1 MKPWYFNRM
10 KKNGNEPVAK
20 VSCDSRESG
29 LSVSARVG
37 MRNIPYRP
45 VAGPSPFPGRFPG
58 HFPGRFPGKGVGV
71 GVGVGASREI
81 PNQKPKFL
89 ERENQ
94 KEKETEKEISEEY
107 KQKVCENS
115 YLGVRGYTIPKSV
128 LDKEEIQFLKKA
140 TTIKPK
146 VSGPTF
152 GPPGGMGAQDVK
164 PYPYFRENDAKFF
177 LPRMYGISRYG
188 LPFETQLSFGREV
201 GSSALDFAS
210 DKPLRDYQAHIIG
223 TYLDHVRGQV
233 LEFETETEDGGVGVE
248 QTLYGG
254 GGILEVPCGRGKC
267 LGKDTPILMYDGTIK
282 MVQDVLVGDIIMGD
296 DSGPRK
302 VLSLARGRENMY
314 KIGCKKGD
322 GYIVNESHILSL
334 KYGTDMNRNI
344 KKNTVLDISV
354 TDYLNLPRYY
364 HGRGG
369 PLYGYRVPIVFP
381 EQEVEMDPYLLGYW
395 LGDGSSKGSLITTQ
409 EAVVIKYLVECF
421 KTRHK
426 TLYLKYTGYQYD
438 YRINSTEPNSCDKS
452 NFFMNFLRKNN
463 LINNKHIPHHYKCN
477 SRKNQLELLAGI
489 IDSDGY
495 YHDNCYE
502 VVQKSEILLD
512 DIVYLA
518 HSLGF
523 GAYKRKMIKTCTN
536 NGVSGTYFSVNI
548 CGVGL
553 EEIPVKCMRKKAH
566 PRKLL
571 RDCLKYRIT
580 VTPIGVDDYYGFEID
595 GNHRFVLGDYTV
607 THNTVMALKII
618 SELKC
623 PALIYVNKGFL
634 ADQWLERIATYLPNA
649 SVGRVQA
656 DTFDIE
662 NRDIVICMIQTI
674 YNRDYVAKNEFKD
687 FGITIIDEVHR
698 IGSGEFSKALFNIT
712 TPYVLGISA
721 TVDRKDGMESVLK
734 MFLGG
739 MLYSDKRQ
747 DGDCVQ
753 IRCVEYADRDNEY
766 YNKEEHDF
774 RGNVK
779 YSTMMS
785 KICEH
790 QKRTD
795 FLYRLLCDLVAEY
808 PENLSEEFPDAC
820 VGVKDLVVIEKQE
833 PQVECP
839 VCHGQVGLSKLVNI
853 SCKHSLCEKCLDDLE
868 QPKCPTC
875 KKRFT
880 LVFSGT
886 GDADGSKTHGKTSE
900 TKSEPKSEPKSE
912 TVLTEYPGQNQII
925 VLAQYREV
933 LRELYARITEKGL
946 TTVGYYVGGMK
957 QKDLDISKTKQIILA
972 TYSMASEGLDVATL
986 STLVF
991 ATPRTDIKQ
1000 SVGRILRQKHARN
1013 PIVVDVVDTHKT
1025 FKNQATKRRTY
1036 YRQNGYAIYK
1046 CGYEE
1051 YRDMTEVE
1059 TRWKVAYHPS
1069 KAKVCKSDAV
1079 GAVGAAVGGVAGEE
1093 ASDSDTDENKL
1104 AFDGICML

>member
-1 MKPWYFNRM
+1 MKPWYLNRM

-29 LSVSARVG
+29 LGVSARVG
-37 MRNIPYRP
+37 MRNIPHQP
-45 VAGPSPFPGRFPG
+45 VAVAVAMQPLATSVPRSGS

-152 GPPGGMGAQDVK
+152 GPPGGGMGAQDVK

-267 LGKDTPILMYDGTIK
+267 LGKDTPILMHDGTIK

-395 LGDGSSKGSLITTQ
+395 LVSDIPFPFPYPNY
-409 EAVVIKYLVECF
+409 EKYCNDVE
-421 KTRHK
+421 
-426 TLYLKYTGYQYD
+426 KY
-438 YRINSTEPNSCDKS
+438 
-452 NFFMNFLRKNN
+452 
-463 LINNKHIPHHYKCN
+463 IPYHYKCN

-489 IDSDGY
+489 IDSYATHY
-495 YHDNCYE
+495 YGNRSYKINLKKGQLMKD
-502 VVQKSEILLD
+502 ILY
-512 DIVYLA
+512 ICR
-518 HSLGF
+518 SLGF
-523 GAYKRKMIKTCTN
+523 HAYKYKNGIKL
-536 NGVSGTYFSVNI
+536 YA
-548 CGVGL
+548 
-553 EEIPVKCMRKKAH
+553 EEIPVKNPEKKSE
-566 PRKLL
+566 KGL

-753 IRCVEYADRDNEY
+753 IRCVEYADRDNDY

-795 FLYRLLCDLVAEY
+795 FLYRLLCDMVAEY

-886 GDADGSKTHGKTSE
+886 GDADWSKTHNKTSE
-900 TKSEPKSEPKSE
+900 TKSETKSEP
-912 TVLTEYPGQNQII
+912 VLTEYPGQNQII

-1069 KAKVCKSDAV
+1069 KAKVSKSSVAV
-1079 GAVGAAVGGVAGEE
+1079 SKTLAGGSGEE
-1093 ASDSDTDENKL
+1093 HGDSDTDSDMDEKKL

>member
-1 MKPWYFNRM
+1 MKPWYLNRM
-10 KKNGNEPVAK
+10 KKNGNEPIAK
-20 VSCDSRESG
+20 VSCDSHESG
-29 LSVSARVG
+29 LSGASRVG

-58 HFPGRFPGKGVGV
+58 HFPGHFPGK

-81 PNQKPKFL
+81 PNQKPKIL

-94 KEKETEKEISEEY
+94 KEKETEKEIDEEY

-201 GSSALDFAS
+201 ESGALDFAS

-254 GGILEVPCGRGKC
+254 GGILEVPCGRGK
-267 LGKDTPILMYDGTIK
+267 
-282 MVQDVLVGDIIMGD
+282 
-296 DSGPRK
+296 
-302 VLSLARGRENMY
+302 
-314 KIGCKKGD
+314 
-322 GYIVNESHILSL
+322 
-334 KYGTDMNRNI
+334 
-344 KKNTVLDISV
+344 
-354 TDYLNLPRYY
+354 
-364 HGRGG
+364 
-369 PLYGYRVPIVFP
+369 
-381 EQEVEMDPYLLGYW
+381 
-395 LGDGSSKGSLITTQ
+395 
-409 EAVVIKYLVECF
+409 
-421 KTRHK
+421 
-426 TLYLKYTGYQYD
+426 
-438 YRINSTEPNSCDKS
+438 
-452 NFFMNFLRKNN
+452 
-463 LINNKHIPHHYKCN
+463 
-477 SRKNQLELLAGI
+477 
-489 IDSDGY
+489 
-495 YHDNCYE
+495 
-502 VVQKSEILLD
+502 
-512 DIVYLA
+512 
-518 HSLGF
+518 
-523 GAYKRKMIKTCTN
+523 
-536 NGVSGTYFSVNI
+536 
-548 CGVGL
+548 
-553 EEIPVKCMRKKAH
+553 
-566 PRKLL
+566 
-571 RDCLKYRIT
+571 
-580 VTPIGVDDYYGFEID
+580 
-595 GNHRFVLGDYTV
+595 
-607 THNTVMALKII
+607 TVMALKII

-886 GDADGSKTHGKTSE
+886 GDADGSKTHGKNSE
-900 TKSEPKSEPKSE
+900 TKSEPKSE

-1069 KAKVCKSDAV
+1069 KAKVSKSSVAV
-1079 GAVGAAVGGVAGEE
+1079 SKTLAGGSGEE
-1093 ASDSDTDENKL
+1093 HGDSDTDSDMDEKKL

>member
-1 MKPWYFNRM
+1 MKPWYLNRM

-29 LSVSARVG
+29 LGVSARVG

-45 VAGPSPFPGRFPG
+45 DAGPVASPFPGRFPG
-58 HFPGRFPGKGVGV
+58 HFPGRFPGKGGV
-71 GVGVGASREI
+71 GIGASREI
-81 PNQKPKFL
+81 QNQKPKIS
-89 ERENQ
+89 EREKENQ
-94 KEKETEKEISEEY
+94 TETEKEISEEY

-152 GPPGGMGAQDVK
+152 GPPGGGMGAQDVK

-210 DKPLRDYQAHIIG
+210 DKPLRDYQTHIIG
-223 TYLDHVRGQV
+223 TYLDHVRKQV
-233 LEFETETEDGGVGVE
+233 LEFETETETGEEEVGME
-248 QTLYGG
+248 KTLYGG

-267 LGKDTPILMYDGTIK
+267 LGKDTPILMHDGTIK

-322 GYIVNESHILSL
+322 GFIVNESHILSL
-334 KYGTDMNRNI
+334 KYGTDMNRDI

-354 TDYLNLPRYY
+354 TDYLNLPSYY

-381 EQEVEMDPYLLGYW
+381 EQKVEMDPYLLGYW
-395 LGDGSSKGSLITTQ
+395 LVSDIPFPFPYPNY
-409 EAVVIKYLVECF
+409 EKYCKDVE
-421 KTRHK
+421 
-426 TLYLKYTGYQYD
+426 KY
-438 YRINSTEPNSCDKS
+438 
-452 NFFMNFLRKNN
+452 
-463 LINNKHIPHHYKCN
+463 IPYHYKCN

-489 IDSDGY
+489 IDSNATHY
-495 YHDNCYE
+495 YGNSSYKINLKKGQLMKD
-502 VVQKSEILLD
+502 ILY
-512 DIVYLA
+512 ICR
-518 HSLGF
+518 SLGF
-523 GAYKRKMIKTCTN
+523 HAYKYKNGIKL
-536 NGVSGTYFSVNI
+536 YA
-548 CGVGL
+548 
-553 EEIPVKCMRKKAH
+553 EEIPVKNPEKKSE
-566 PRKLL
+566 KGL

-753 IRCVEYADRDNEY
+753 IRCVEYADRDNDY

-820 VGVKDLVVIEKQE
+820 LEGEVCGKNAVTAVSE

-880 LVFSGT
+880 LVFSVT

-900 TKSEPKSEPKSE
+900 TKSE
-912 TVLTEYPGQNQII
+912 TILTEYPGQNQII

-933 LRELYARITEKGL
+933 LRELYARITKNGL

-957 QKDLDISKTKQIILA
+957 QKDLDVSKTKQIILA

-1069 KAKVCKSDAV
+1069 KAKVSKSSVAV

-1093 ASDSDTDENKL
+1093 HGDSDTDSDMDEKKL

>member
-1 MKPWYFNRM
+1 MKPWYLNRM
-10 KKNGNEPVAK
+10 KKPGNEPVAK

-29 LSVSARVG
+29 LGVSASSSRVG
-37 MRNIPYRP
+37 MRNIPHRP
-45 VAGPSPFPGRFPG
+45 VVGSMQPLATSVPRSGS

-71 GVGVGASREI
+71 GVGAGVGAAREI
-81 PNQKPKFL
+81 QNQNQKPKFS
-89 ERENQ
+89 E
-94 KEKETEKEISEEY
+94 KEKETEKEKEISEEY

-146 VSGPTF
+146 ISGPTF

-201 GSSALDFAS
+201 VAGALDFAS
-210 DKPLRDYQAHIIG
+210 DKPLRDYQTHIIG

-233 LEFETETEDGGVGVE
+233 LEFETEDGEEKTV
-248 QTLYGG
+248 YGG

-282 MVQDVLVGDIIMGD
+282 MVQDVLVGDVLMGD
-296 DSGPRK
+296 DSGPRN

-381 EQEVEMDPYLLGYW
+381 EQEVEMDPYLFGKW
-395 LGDGSSKGSLITTQ
+395 LCTQDDVLFQLPDGF
-409 EAVVIKYLVECF
+409 EKYFPSGFE
-421 KTRHK
+421 
-426 TLYLKYTGYQYD
+426 KY
-438 YRINSTEPNSCDKS
+438 
-452 NFFMNFLRKNN
+452 
-463 LINNKHIPHHYKCN
+463 IPYHYKCN
-477 SRKNQLELLAGI
+477 SRKRQLELLAGI
-489 IDSDGY
+489 TDSNATHY
-495 YHDNCYE
+495 YGNNSYKINLKKRGDSLL
-502 VVQKSEILLD
+502 QDILY
-512 DIVYLA
+512 VCR
-518 HSLGF
+518 SLGF
-523 GAYKRKMIKTCTN
+523 HAHKYKNGIKL
-536 NGVSGTYFSVNI
+536 YA
-548 CGVGL
+548 
-553 EEIPVKCMRKKAH
+553 EEIPVKNPKK
-566 PRKLL
+566 KSEKSK

-580 VTPIGVDDYYGFEID
+580 VTPIGIDNYYGFEID

-656 DTFDIE
+656 DTFDVE

-753 IRCVEYADRDNEY
+753 IRCVEYADRSDDY
-766 YNKEEHDF
+766 YNKEEQDF

-790 QKRTD
+790 RKRTD

-820 VGVKDLVVIEKQE
+820 VNAKDLVVSEKQE

-886 GDADGSKTHGKTSE
+886 GDADGSKPNSKTSE
-900 TKSEPKSEPKSE
+900 TKSEM
-912 TVLTEYPGQNQII
+912 VLTEYPGQNQII

-1046 CGYEE
+1046 CGFEE

-1069 KAKVCKSDAV
+1069 KAKVCKSDA
-1079 GAVGAAVGGVAGEE
+1079 GGAAGGSGEE
-1093 ASDSDTDENKL
+1093 HRDSDTDSDADEKKL
-1104 AFDGICML
+1104 AFDGVCMI

>member
-1 MKPWYFNRM
+1 MKPWYLNRI
-10 KKNGNEPVAK
+10 KKPGNEPVAK

-29 LSVSARVG
+29 LGVSASSSRVG
-37 MRNIPYRP
+37 MRNIPHRP
-45 VAGPSPFPGRFPG
+45 VVGSMQPLTTSVPRSAS

-71 GVGVGASREI
+71 GAAREI
-81 PNQKPKFL
+81 PNQNPKPKVS
-89 ERENQ
+89 
-94 KEKETEKEISEEY
+94 EKETEKEKEISEEY

-201 GSSALDFAS
+201 VAGALDFAS
-210 DKPLRDYQAHIIG
+210 DKSLRDYQTHIIG

-233 LEFETETEDGGVGVE
+233 LEFETEDGE
-248 QTLYGG
+248 EKTLYGS
-254 GGILEVPCGRGKC
+254 GGILEVPCGRGK
-267 LGKDTPILMYDGTIK
+267 
-282 MVQDVLVGDIIMGD
+282 
-296 DSGPRK
+296 
-302 VLSLARGRENMY
+302 
-314 KIGCKKGD
+314 
-322 GYIVNESHILSL
+322 
-334 KYGTDMNRNI
+334 
-344 KKNTVLDISV
+344 
-354 TDYLNLPRYY
+354 
-364 HGRGG
+364 
-369 PLYGYRVPIVFP
+369 
-381 EQEVEMDPYLLGYW
+381 
-395 LGDGSSKGSLITTQ
+395 
-409 EAVVIKYLVECF
+409 
-421 KTRHK
+421 
-426 TLYLKYTGYQYD
+426 
-438 YRINSTEPNSCDKS
+438 
-452 NFFMNFLRKNN
+452 
-463 LINNKHIPHHYKCN
+463 
-477 SRKNQLELLAGI
+477 
-489 IDSDGY
+489 
-495 YHDNCYE
+495 
-502 VVQKSEILLD
+502 
-512 DIVYLA
+512 
-518 HSLGF
+518 
-523 GAYKRKMIKTCTN
+523 
-536 NGVSGTYFSVNI
+536 
-548 CGVGL
+548 
-553 EEIPVKCMRKKAH
+553 
-566 PRKLL
+566 
-571 RDCLKYRIT
+571 
-580 VTPIGVDDYYGFEID
+580 
-595 GNHRFVLGDYTV
+595 
-607 THNTVMALKII
+607 TVMALKII

-766 YNKEEHDF
+766 YNKEEQDF

-790 QKRTD
+790 RKRTD

-820 VGVKDLVVIEKQE
+820 VGMKDLVVSEKQE

-886 GDADGSKTHGKTSE
+886 CDADGSKTNSKTSE
-900 TKSEPKSEPKSE
+900 TKSE

-933 LRELYARITEKGL
+933 LRELYARITENGL

-1046 CGYEE
+1046 CGFEE

-1079 GAVGAAVGGVAGEE
+1079 GAGGAVGGSGEE
-1093 ASDSDTDENKL
+1093 HVDSDTDSDTDEKKL
-1104 AFDGICML
+1104 AFDGVCMI

>member
-1 MKPWYFNRM
+1 MKPWYLNRM

-20 VSCDSRESG
+20 VSCDSRESCVG
-29 LSVSARVG
+29 VGISGVAAISRVG
-37 MRNIPYRP
+37 MKNIPYRP
-45 VAGPSPFPGRFPG
+45 VTVPMQHLAVSGSGS

-71 GVGVGASREI
+71 GVGIGASREI
-81 PNQKPKFL
+81 QNQKPKVS
-89 ERENQ
+89 EPQ
-94 KEKETEKEISEEY
+94 KEKETEKEISEEF

-201 GSSALDFAS
+201 DSGALDFAS
-210 DKPLRDYQAHIIG
+210 DKPLRDYQTHIIG

-233 LEFETETEDGGVGVE
+233 LEFETEGGEEKTV
-248 QTLYGG
+248 YGG

-267 LGKDTPILMYDGTIK
+267 LGKDTRILMYDGTIK
-282 MVQDVLVGDIIMGD
+282 MVQDVLVGDVLMGD
-296 DSGPRK
+296 DSGPRN

-354 TDYLNLPRYY
+354 TDYLNLPSYY

-369 PLYGYRVPIVFP
+369 PLYGYRVPIIFP

-395 LGDGSSKGSLITTQ
+395 LCTQDDVLFQLPDGF
-409 EAVVIKYLVECF
+409 EKYFPSGFE
-421 KTRHK
+421 
-426 TLYLKYTGYQYD
+426 KY
-438 YRINSTEPNSCDKS
+438 
-452 NFFMNFLRKNN
+452 
-463 LINNKHIPHHYKCN
+463 IPYHYKCN
-477 SRKNQLELLAGI
+477 SRKRQLELLAGI
-489 IDSDGY
+489 IDSNATHY
-495 YHDNCYE
+495 YGNNSYKINLKKRGDSLL
-502 VVQKSEILLD
+502 QDILY
-512 DIVYLA
+512 VCR
-518 HSLGF
+518 SLGF
-523 GAYKRKMIKTCTN
+523 HAHKYKNGIKLYT
-536 NGVSGTYFSVNI
+536 
-548 CGVGL
+548 
-553 EEIPVKCMRKKAH
+553 EEIPVKNPEKKTE
-566 PRKLL
+566 KGL

-580 VTPIGVDDYYGFEID
+580 VTPIGIDDYYGFEID

-662 NRDIVICMIQTI
+662 NRNIVICMIQTI

-747 DGDCVQ
+747 DGECVQ
-753 IRCVEYADRDNEY
+753 IRCVEYADRSDDY

-790 QKRTD
+790 RKRTD

-820 VGVKDLVVIEKQE
+820 IGVGAKELVVSEKQE

-880 LVFSGT
+880 LVFSGE
-886 GDADGSKTHGKTSE
+886 DSKMVSKNTNDKI
-900 TKSEPKSEPKSE
+900 EPKNE

-1069 KAKVCKSDAV
+1069 KAKVSKSDAV
-1079 GAVGAAVGGVAGEE
+1079 GAGACAGAGAGVAEEE
-1093 ASDSDTDENKL
+1093 ASDSDMEEKKL
-1104 AFDGICML
+1104 AFDGVCML

>member
-1 MKPWYFNRM
+1 MKPWYYNRM
-10 KKNGNEPVAK
+10 KKNGNEHVVAK
-20 VSCDSRESG
+20 VSSSPESG
-29 LSVSARVG
+29 VGIGVGVIVGGGAAKVG

-45 VAGPSPFPGRFPG
+45 VAGPVAVARSGS

-71 GVGVGASREI
+71 GIGASRET
-81 PNQKPKFL
+81 QKPKIS

-94 KEKETEKEISEEY
+94 KEMENQKEKEMEKEIDEEY

-115 YLGVRGYTIPKSV
+115 YLGMRGYTIPKSV

-152 GPPGGMGAQDVK
+152 GPPGVGGAQDVK

-201 GSSALDFAS
+201 ESGALDFAS
-210 DKPLRDYQAHIIG
+210 DKPLRDYQTHIIG
-223 TYLDHVRGQV
+223 TYLDHVRKQV
-233 LEFETETEDGGVGVE
+233 LEFETETEEEEVGME

-254 GGILEVPCGRGKC
+254 GGILEVPCGRGK
-267 LGKDTPILMYDGTIK
+267 
-282 MVQDVLVGDIIMGD
+282 
-296 DSGPRK
+296 
-302 VLSLARGRENMY
+302 
-314 KIGCKKGD
+314 
-322 GYIVNESHILSL
+322 
-334 KYGTDMNRNI
+334 
-344 KKNTVLDISV
+344 
-354 TDYLNLPRYY
+354 
-364 HGRGG
+364 
-369 PLYGYRVPIVFP
+369 
-381 EQEVEMDPYLLGYW
+381 
-395 LGDGSSKGSLITTQ
+395 
-409 EAVVIKYLVECF
+409 
-421 KTRHK
+421 
-426 TLYLKYTGYQYD
+426 
-438 YRINSTEPNSCDKS
+438 
-452 NFFMNFLRKNN
+452 
-463 LINNKHIPHHYKCN
+463 
-477 SRKNQLELLAGI
+477 
-489 IDSDGY
+489 
-495 YHDNCYE
+495 
-502 VVQKSEILLD
+502 
-512 DIVYLA
+512 
-518 HSLGF
+518 
-523 GAYKRKMIKTCTN
+523 
-536 NGVSGTYFSVNI
+536 
-548 CGVGL
+548 
-553 EEIPVKCMRKKAH
+553 
-566 PRKLL
+566 
-571 RDCLKYRIT
+571 
-580 VTPIGVDDYYGFEID
+580 
-595 GNHRFVLGDYTV
+595 
-607 THNTVMALKII
+607 TVMALKII

-634 ADQWLERIATYLPNA
+634 ADQWIERIATYLPNA
-649 SVGRVQA
+649 SVGRVQG

-747 DGDCVQ
+747 DGECVQ
-753 IRCVEYADRDNEY
+753 IRCVEYADPEDVY

-774 RGNVK
+774 RGNIK

-790 QKRTD
+790 PKRTD

-839 VCHGQVGLSKLVNI
+839 VCHGQVGLSKMVNI

-886 GDADGSKTHGKTSE
+886 GDADGSKTPSKTAE
-900 TKSEPKSEPKSE
+900 TKSE

-1046 CGYEE
+1046 CGYDE

-1069 KAKVCKSDAV
+1069 KAKVCKSDAAGAAGAAGG
-1079 GAVGAAVGGVAGEE
+1079 GAVAEEE
-1093 ASDSDTDENKL
+1093 ASDSDADEKKL
-1104 AFDGICML
+1104 AFDGVCML

>member
-1 MKPWYFNRM
+1 
-10 KKNGNEPVAK
+10 
-20 VSCDSRESG
+20 
-29 LSVSARVG
+29 
-37 MRNIPYRP
+37 
-45 VAGPSPFPGRFPG
+45 
-58 HFPGRFPGKGVGV
+58 
-71 GVGVGASREI
+71 
-81 PNQKPKFL
+81 
-89 ERENQ
+89 
-94 KEKETEKEISEEY
+94 
-107 KQKVCENS
+107 
-115 YLGVRGYTIPKSV
+115 
-128 LDKEEIQFLKKA
+128 
-140 TTIKPK
+140 
-146 VSGPTF
+146 
-152 GPPGGMGAQDVK
+152 
-164 PYPYFRENDAKFF
+164 
-177 LPRMYGISRYG
+177 
-188 LPFETQLSFGREV
+188 
-201 GSSALDFAS
+201 
-210 DKPLRDYQAHIIG
+210 
-223 TYLDHVRGQV
+223 
-233 LEFETETEDGGVGVE
+233 
-248 QTLYGG
+248 
-254 GGILEVPCGRGKC
+254 
-267 LGKDTPILMYDGTIK
+267 
-282 MVQDVLVGDIIMGD
+282 
-296 DSGPRK
+296 
-302 VLSLARGRENMY
+302 MY

-354 TDYLNLPRYY
+354 TDYLNLPSYY

-395 LGDGSSKGSLITTQ
+395 LCTPDVPLPFPYPNY
-409 EAVVIKYLVECF
+409 EKYCNDVE
-421 KTRHK
+421 
-426 TLYLKYTGYQYD
+426 KY
-438 YRINSTEPNSCDKS
+438 
-452 NFFMNFLRKNN
+452 
-463 LINNKHIPHHYKCN
+463 IPYHYKCN
-477 SRKNQLELLAGI
+477 SRKIQLELLAGI
-489 IDSDGY
+489 VDSYATHY
-495 YHDNCYE
+495 YGNNNYKINLKPNLKPNLKKDEKNDE
-502 VVQKSEILLD
+502 KNNTKGTQLLQDILY
-512 DIVYLA
+512 ICR
-518 HSLGF
+518 SLGF
-523 GAYKRKMIKTCTN
+523 HAYKYKNGIKL
-536 NGVSGTYFSVNI
+536 YA
-548 CGVGL
+548 
-553 EEIPVKCMRKKAH
+553 EDIPVKNPKK
-566 PRKLL
+566 KSEKSK

-580 VTPIGVDDYYGFEID
+580 VTPIGIDDYYGFEID

-747 DGDCVQ
+747 DGECVQ
-753 IRCVEYADRDNEY
+753 IRCVEYADRDNDY

-790 QKRTD
+790 RKRTD

-808 PENLSEEFPDAC
+808 PENLSEEFPDVC
-820 VGVKDLVVIEKQE
+820 IGVGAKELVVSEKQE

-880 LVFSGT
+880 LVFSGE
-886 GDADGSKTHGKTSE
+886 DSKMVSKNTNDKI
-900 TKSEPKSEPKSE
+900 EPKNE

-1069 KAKVCKSDAV
+1069 KAKVSKSDAV
-1079 GAVGAAVGGVAGEE
+1079 TKTLAGGSGEE
-1093 ASDSDTDENKL
+1093 HGDSDTDSDADEKKL
-1104 AFDGICML
+1104 AFDGVCML

>member
-1 MKPWYFNRM
+1 MKPWYLNRM

-29 LSVSARVG
+29 LSSGGSGVAARVG

-45 VAGPSPFPGRFPG
+45 VAGPVTGPSP
-58 HFPGRFPGKGVGV
+58 FPGRFPGKGVGV
-71 GVGVGASREI
+71 GIGASREI
-81 PNQKPKFL
+81 QSQNQKPKVL
-89 ERENQ
+89 ERETQ
-94 KEKETEKEISEEY
+94 KETEKEIDEEY

-152 GPPGGMGAQDVK
+152 GPPGGGMGAQDVK

-201 GSSALDFAS
+201 ESGALDFAS
-210 DKPLRDYQAHIIG
+210 DKPLRDYQTHIIG
-223 TYLDHVRGQV
+223 TYLDHVRGQF
-233 LEFETETEDGGVGVE
+233 LEFETETETGDGGVGMEKTV
-248 QTLYGG
+248 YGG

-282 MVQDVLVGDIIMGD
+282 MVQDILVGDIIMGD
-296 DSGPRK
+296 DSGPRN

-395 LGDGSSKGSLITTQ
+395 LVEEDRRFPNPFPYELEKSFIHGD
-409 EAVVIKYLVECF
+409 EKY
-421 KTRHK
+421 
-426 TLYLKYTGYQYD
+426 
-438 YRINSTEPNSCDKS
+438 
-452 NFFMNFLRKNN
+452 
-463 LINNKHIPHHYKCN
+463 IPYHYKCN
-477 SRKNQLELLAGI
+477 SRKRQLELLAGI
-489 IDSDGY
+489 IDSNATHY
-495 YHDNCYE
+495 YGNNSYKINLKPKTKIHPIMKRCGNQLLQD
-502 VVQKSEILLD
+502 ILY
-512 DIVYLA
+512 ICR
-518 HSLGF
+518 SLGF
-523 GAYKRKMIKTCTN
+523 HAHKYKNGIKL
-536 NGVSGTYFSVNI
+536 YA
-548 CGVGL
+548 
-553 EEIPVKCMRKKAH
+553 EDIPVKNPDKKSE
-566 PRKLL
+566 KGL

-580 VTPIGVDDYYGFEID
+580 VTPIGIDDYYGFEID

-766 YNKEEHDF
+766 YNKEEHDY

-820 VGVKDLVVIEKQE
+820 GESEGCGKNAIEAAAVSE

-839 VCHGQVGLSKLVNI
+839 VCHGQVGLSNLVNI

-886 GDADGSKTHGKTSE
+886 GDADGSKTHHKNSETKSE
-900 TKSEPKSEPKSE
+900 TKSEP
-912 TVLTEYPGQNQII
+912 VLTEYPGQNQII

-957 QKDLDISKTKQIILA
+957 QKDLNISKTKQIILA

-1079 GAVGAAVGGVAGEE
+1079 TKTLAGGSGEE
-1093 ASDSDTDENKL
+1093 HGDSDTDTDEKKL

>member
-1 MKPWYFNRM
+1 MKPWYLNRM
-10 KKNGNEPVAK
+10 KKNVNEPVAK

-29 LSVSARVG
+29 LGVGVGVGAG

-45 VAGPSPFPGRFPG
+45 VAGPVASPFPGRFSG
-58 HFPGRFPGKGVGV
+58 HFPGRFPGKGVDV

-81 PNQKPKFL
+81 QNQKP
-89 ERENQ
+89 Q
-94 KEKETEKEISEEY
+94 VSEKETEKEISEEY

-152 GPPGGMGAQDVK
+152 GPPGGGMGAQDVK

-188 LPFETQLSFGREV
+188 LPFETQLSFGRDV
-201 GSSALDFAS
+201 VAGALDFAS

-233 LEFETETEDGGVGVE
+233 LEFETETETEEVGME
-248 QTLYGG
+248 QTMYGG

-267 LGKDTPILMYDGTIK
+267 LGKDTPILMHDGTIK

-334 KYGTDMNRNI
+334 KYGTDMNPNT
-344 KKNTVLDISV
+344 KKNMVLDISV
-354 TDYLNLPRYY
+354 TDYLNLPSYY

-369 PLYGYRVPIVFP
+369 PLYGYRVPIVFS
-381 EQEVEMDPYLLGYW
+381 EKEVEMDPYLLGYW
-395 LGDGSSKGSLITTQ
+395 LCTPDILLPFPYPNY
-409 EAVVIKYLVECF
+409 EKYCTDIE
-421 KTRHK
+421 
-426 TLYLKYTGYQYD
+426 KY
-438 YRINSTEPNSCDKS
+438 
-452 NFFMNFLRKNN
+452 
-463 LINNKHIPHHYKCN
+463 IPYHYKCN
-477 SRKNQLELLAGI
+477 SRKIQLELMAGI
-489 IDSDGY
+489 IDSYATHY
-495 YHDNCYE
+495 YGNNVYKINLKPKTKNGTKRYE
-502 VVQKSEILLD
+502 NQLLQDILY
-512 DIVYLA
+512 ICR
-518 HSLGF
+518 SLGF
-523 GAYKRKMIKTCTN
+523 HAYKYKNGIKL
-536 NGVSGTYFSVNI
+536 YA
-548 CGVGL
+548 
-553 EEIPVKCMRKKAH
+553 EEIPVKNPEKKSE
-566 PRKLL
+566 KGM

-634 ADQWLERIATYLPNA
+634 ADQWLERISTYLPNA

-753 IRCVEYADRDNEY
+753 IRCVEYADRSDDY

-820 VGVKDLVVIEKQE
+820 VGTAGCGKNAVEAAAVSE

-886 GDADGSKTHGKTSE
+886 GEADESKTHGKNSE
-900 TKSEPKSEPKSE
+900 TKSETKSE
-912 TVLTEYPGQNQII
+912 TILTEYPGQNQII

-1069 KAKVCKSDAV
+1069 KAKVSKSLVAV
-1079 GAVGAAVGGVAGEE
+1079 SKTLAGGSGEE
-1093 ASDSDTDENKL
+1093 HVDSDTDSDMDEKKL